1 MGFDASELIALS
13 ADLGRASFKVTQ
25 GAQTVLRATALSV
38 ERTAKQRAPVDTGN
52 LRNSISTSISAGG
65 MTAEIGPTA
74 SYGVYVEYGTRRMSP
89 QPYMGPALEANAPM
103 FEKAIGDLM
112 DGLL

>member
-1 MGFDASELIALS
+1 
-13 ADLGRASFKVTQ
+13 
-25 GAQTVLRATALSV
+25 
-38 ERTAKQRAPVDTGN
+38 
-52 LRNSISTSISAGG
+52 